1 LLFAARAARSSAIS
15 AGRSVWRAVCLF
27 CLFLGVFLLV
37 GCVVDGVDGVG
48 WIGLDWGQG
57 ERKENTPFLID
68 AVETAQ
74 LGLEVG
80 VSSLAAEL
88 VPVAGAVAAHLKD
101 DMVAAGGKE
110 GYPVAS
116 HGV

>member
-1 LLFAARAARSSAIS
+1 VER
-15 AGRSVWRAVCLF
+15 
-27 CLFLGVFLLV
+27 
-37 GCVVDGVDGVG
+37 
-48 WIGLDWGQG
+48 G
-57 ERKENTPFLID
+57 EGEGEGNTPSLVD

-80 VSSLAAEL
+80 VFSLAAEL

-101 DMVAAGGKE
+101 DMVVAGGME

-116 HGV
+116 HGVWGGSGVPGEIYVWVI